1 MKTFRNALL
10 PLFLAVGAT
19 PALAQKAVE
28 EGAPRLQISRDAD
41 GRTTATAAA
50 TMDGTGVLLLLGSLD
65 ARMHSLGLGLPSI
78 LAHSQVMAFTF
89 TEGEAISVS
98 APWPPL
104 PVFLQALHVRFHE
117 DLTGL
122 EAGASRVEQVGEPNH
137 DELPPPDYLE
147 DGTEARSPRK
157 IEPNEVMTAKVDG

>member
-1 MKTFRNALL
+1 MKTLSRCLL
-10 PLFLAVGAT
+10 PLFLAVTAS

-50 TMDGTGVLLLLGSLD
+50 TVDGTGVLLLLGSLD
-65 ARMHSLGLGLPSI
+65 ARMHSLGAGLPSI
-78 LAHSQVMAFTF
+78 LAHSQVMVFTF
-89 TEGEAISVS
+89 TEGEEISVS

-122 EAGASRVEQVGEPNH
+122 EAGASRVEQVGERH
-137 DELPPPDYLE
+137 DELPPPDYRD
-147 DGTEARSPRK
+147 DGSEAK
-157 IEPNEVMTAKVDG
+157 TAKVDG